1 MQRTIELASKSSSI
15 SGTIDLPASK
25 SISNRL
31 LILEAISK
39 ALTPDYSHD
48 ARFFGVPAPVQIK
61 TGKGTGKILV
71 EITSSGWV
79 KKVAFDYNIEIE
91 SLYKRE
97 PFTQK
102 IETNS
107 VWTLLGRY
115 KW

>member
-1 MQRTIELASKSSSI
+1 MMPDFWCSSASTNK
-15 SGTIDLPASK
+15 
-25 SISNRL
+25 NR
-31 LILEAISK
+31 
-39 ALTPDYSHD
+39 
-48 ARFFGVPAPVQIK
+48 
-61 TGKGTGKILV
+61 KGTGKILL
-71 EITSSGWV
+71 EISSSGWV
-79 KKVAFDYNIEIE
+79 RKVAFDYNIEIE